1 MSRHKSIPT
10 AMRKNCMKNTITDV
24 LTADANWNT
33 KICR

>member
-10 AMRKNCMKNTITDV
+10 ATRKKLYENTITDV